1 MLDPNITRLRCLRAM
16 SERGSSE
23 LASLIA
29 KISHRGGPQA
39 LNHSLAS
46 GGPKVQWNGAAA
58 ACRLLGNVPVAAA
71 LPDAV
76 ATVVQAATALL
87 QSSDNLKASTQV
99 FTSNSFPVRDHRKSL
114 FPAGIQGLP
123 PCA

>member
-1 MLDPNITRLRCLRAM
+1 M
-16 SERGSSE
+16 
-23 LASLIA
+23 
-29 KISHRGGPQA
+29 GGPQA
-39 LNHSLAS
+39 LTHSLAS

-87 QSSDNLKASTQV
+87 QSSGNLKASTQV
-99 FTSNSFPVRDHRKSL
+99 FASIAFSVRDHRKSL
-114 FPAGIQGLP
+114 FFCRNPRTASVCMRWALRDP
-123 PCA
+123 LLFMRCC